1 MMSRN
6 DNLPTTE
13 IDVLQAKNILM
24 DLLKTNIVP
33 FLWGPPGIGKSTIV
47 RDLAA
52 ENGWELIDLRLSLL
66 SPVDLRGL
74 PVVDKVNKKADW
86 YKPAFLPK
94 PGSKK
99 KGILFLD
106 EINLAPHSVQAAAY
120 QLILDKRL
128 GEYIFPENWR
138 IIAAGNREGV
148 DKANVFKMSAPLAN
162 RFVHFTVRDD
172 WKVWRDWAK
181 GAKIRPEVMDFIALN
196 DSLFLKMSDKNEK
209 AFPSPRSWHFVSDLL
224 NAFNYQNGEIPDENL
239 KGVITGAVG
248 EGAGREFASYLAD
261 YDLKNINTMVAK
273 FYETG
278 KIKLPKEQ
286 NKRFAIIKKVFG
298 DYKKREINN
307 ATFMKFEP
315 HLTAEEKETV
325 KAIQEDERKKGELDK
340 DKRFGF

>member
-1 MMSRN
+1 MMMNRD

-13 IDVLQAKNILM
+13 IDVLQAKTILE
-24 DLLKTNIVP
+24 DLLETNIVP

-47 RDLAA
+47 RDLAK
-52 ENGWELIDLRLSLL
+52 EKGWELIDLRLSLL

-128 GEYIFPENWR
+128 GEYIFPKSWR
-138 IIAAGNREGV
+138 IIAAGNREGI

-162 RFVHFTVRDD
+162 RFVHFSVRDD
-172 WKVWRDWAK
+172 WQVWREWAD
-181 GAKIRPEVMDFIALN
+181 GFGIRQEVIDFITTNPA
-196 DSLFLKMSDKNEK
+196 LFLKMSDKNEK
-209 AFPSPRSWHFVSDLL
+209 AFPSPRTWHFVSDLL
-224 NAFNYQNGEIPDENL
+224 NAFKYENGNIPDENL
-239 KGVITGAVG
+239 KGVIAGAVG
-248 EGAGREFASYLAD
+248 EGAGREFVSYLSD
-261 YDLKNINTMVAK
+261 WDLKNTSITVEK
-273 FYETG
+273 FYKTG

-286 NKRFAIIKKVFG
+286 NKRFAIIRQVYSDFKNRDITNDQFTEFKK
-298 DYKKREINN
+298 N
-307 ATFMKFEP
+307 
-315 HLTAEEKETV
+315 LSAEEQEAIKET
-325 KAIQEDERKKGELDK
+325 QEEDQKEAESNGIS
-340 DKRFGF
+340 F